1 MVRRLTIHQR
11 KDYKMDKKQGL
22 VIPKNPSALPP
33 KEVRW
38 NLPGDLWAA
47 IEKAA
52 QRNGVDP
59 IEVARFGLAKAL
71 RSELAEVRT
80 EMKG

>member
-1 MVRRLTIHQR
+1 MSEELKT
-11 KDYKMDKKQGL
+11 KKRGL
-22 VIPKNPSALPP
+22 VIPKTPSNLQS

-38 NLPGDLWAA
+38 NIPGELWAA

-52 QRNGVDP
+52 HTNGVDP
-59 IEVARFGLAKAL
+59 IEVVRFGLSKAL
-71 RSELAEVRT
+71 RAELAEVRK